1 MRIER
6 SLDELGLD
14 KNKGNVYLALLQLG
28 KGTAQ
33 DIAKKAGLPRTTAYE
48 ILQHLVEVGV
58 IGVQIK
64 KLGRVY
70 LAQSPEKLYNIL
82 EKRQKSLS
90 SIMMELS
97 SLYHTSGMK
106 PRVKLFEGK
115 DGVREAWEDTI
126 KIPNKTYCEIGSIVD
141 LYNDRENDYMK
152 DYVQRRAIAKVKLRA
167 LRCAGPDQQF
177 DEKNDIWPTSLSEI
191 REVRYARLGFDLPL
205 SLMIYDNNK
214 VAIIDTQNENFGM
227 IIESADFNL
236 TFQNLFETIWQV
248 AKPGKESI
256 NS

>member
-58 IGVQIK
+58 IGFQINK
-64 KLGRVY
+64 QGRVY

-82 EKRQKSLS
+82 EKREQSLA
-90 SIMMELS
+90 SIMLQLS
-97 SLYHTSGMK
+97 SLYHISGQK

-126 KIPNKTYCEIGSIVD
+126 KIPNKTYSEIGSLFD

-152 DYVQRRAIAKVKLRA
+152 DYVQRRVAAKVRLRA
-167 LRCAGPDQQF
+167 LRCAGPGQSL
-177 DEKNDIWPTSLSEI
+177 DEQKDLWPASISEL
-191 REVRYARLGFDLPL
+191 REVRYARLGFNLPL

-214 VAIIDTQNENFGM
+214 MAIIDTQNENFGM

-236 TFQNLFETIWQV
+236 SIQNLFEVVWGV
-248 AKPGKESI
+248 AKIVK
-256 NS
+256 N